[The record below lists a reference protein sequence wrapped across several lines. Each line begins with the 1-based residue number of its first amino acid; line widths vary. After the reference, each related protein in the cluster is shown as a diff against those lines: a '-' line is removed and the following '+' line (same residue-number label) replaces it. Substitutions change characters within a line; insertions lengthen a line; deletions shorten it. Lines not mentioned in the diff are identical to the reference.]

1 ETYGGL
7 SYSCAVGLNLVL
19 REIYLFAVAA
29 ALMAGFGAWAAS
41 TTQTRVAAPTGV
53 RIDPSQMMMN
63 AKDLPTQRVV
73 DFSVISTERSQ
84 ATSTWHPT
92 YCAAPS
98 SDSIHI
104 KDGKIDSEHIFW
116 DQASVLVQLGL

>member
-1 ETYGGL
+1 VVIKSIDSASRYKRYQIDGKGDDTAGNVWWLEL
-7 SYSCAVGLNLVL
+7 LMCV
-19 REIYLFAVAA
+19 YLFAVAA

-73 DFSVISTERSQ
+73 DFSVI
-84 ATSTWHPT
+84 
-92 YCAAPS
+92 
-98 SDSIHI
+98 
-104 KDGKIDSEHIFW
+104 FN
-116 DQASVLVQLGL
+116 